1 LYKIYT
7 FAQHLLYKT
16 ELIIS
21 GSYFFAKK
29 KMYSQLGLNTNT
41 SIAAKAATTRAAS
54 QLLQFLTAQEISLTN
69 HHRRDYFNVELRLLH
84 HNCCS
89 SFENLGAK
97 LVVSTIT
104 SKQGAQ
110 QKPLVE

>member
-1 LYKIYT
+1 MYSQLGLNTNTSIAAKAAT
-7 FAQHLLYKT
+7 TRAASQLLH
-16 ELIIS
+16 
-21 GSYFFAKK
+21 
-29 KMYSQLGLNTNT
+29 SQLGLNTNT